1 METKTI
7 ITTVITALIAFS
19 AGAGMMLLL
28 QPDTLKT
35 DDSMSHGMGNM
46 DMSSDMT
53 AMSDGLKNLKG
64 DEFDKKFLAEMIVH
78 HEGAVDMAKLAQVN
92 AKHQEIKSMA
102 QDIISA
108 QTKEITQMKRWQ
120 TEWSY

>member
-7 ITTVITALIAFS
+7 VTVAITAIVAF
-19 AGAGMMLLL
+19 AAGMGAMLLQ
-28 QPDTLKT
+28 QPDTKT
-35 DDSMSHGMGNM
+35 NTSVSHDMDSMNM
-46 DMSSDMT
+46 SLDMA
-53 AMSDGLKNLKG
+53 AMSGSLKGLKDDG
-64 DEFDKKFLAEMIVH
+64 FDKQFISEMITH
-78 HEGAVDMAKLAQVN
+78 HEGAVDMAKLALTN

-102 QDIISA
+102 QDIIDA